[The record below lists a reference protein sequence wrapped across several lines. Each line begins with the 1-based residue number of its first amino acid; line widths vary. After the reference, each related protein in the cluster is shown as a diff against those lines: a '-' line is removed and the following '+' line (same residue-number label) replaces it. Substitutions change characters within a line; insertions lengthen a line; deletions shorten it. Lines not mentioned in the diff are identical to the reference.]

1 MTGVT
6 EMGALATLVMSL
18 RCGPGSQLLVTKGT
32 ARRLKGNEDTRV
44 TGCVMKKILVLGAA
58 GRDFHNF
65 NVLYRNDLDYQVV
78 AFTAT
83 QIPDIAGRRYPP
95 ELAGRLYPDGIP
107 ILEEKDLEKL
117 IAENEIDAVVFS
129 YSDISHESLMHL
141 ASRALAAGADF
152 YLLGTEHTQLES
164 HVPVISICAVR
175 TGCGKSPVSRLVISQ
190 LRHLGRKPVVIRH
203 PMPYGDLALQ
213 AVQRFA
219 TMEDLETQKCT
230 IEEREEYEPHIR
242 QGTVVYAGVD
252 YEKILRRAE
261 AEADVILW
269 DGGNNDT
276 PFYKSDFEIVIVDPH
291 RPGHELAYY
300 PGEVNLRR
308 ADAIVINKIDTAQP
322 RDIETVRQNIR
333 LTNPSA
339 AVYEMA
345 SRVTVAQPDSVKGKR
360 VLVVE
365 DGPTLTHGEMP
376 YGAGVVAAQQCDA
389 AELVDPRPYAV
400 GSIRNTYERY
410 KHLTAL
416 LPAMGY
422 SATQRH
428 ELEETVRRTPCDLV
442 IIATPIDLARVIKI
456 DKPNLRVTYE
466 VEEVSKPGLTEALAK
481 FTRDHEPAFAGAG
494 I

>member
-1 MTGVT
+1 
-6 EMGALATLVMSL
+6 
-18 RCGPGSQLLVTKGT
+18 
-32 ARRLKGNEDTRV
+32 
-44 TGCVMKKILVLGAA
+44 MKKVLILGAA

-65 NVLYRNDLDYQVV
+65 NVVFRNNLDYQIV

-83 QIPDIAGRRYPP
+83 QIPDIAGRRYPQ

-107 ILEEKDLEKL
+107 IFEEKDLESL
-117 IAENEIDAVVFS
+117 IAEYEVDSVVFS
-129 YSDISHESLMHL
+129 YSDISHQNLMHL

-152 YLLGTEHTQLES
+152 WLLGTEHTQLQAN
-164 HVPVISICAVR
+164 VPVISVCAVR
-175 TGCGKSPVSRLVISQ
+175 TGCGKSPVSRMVAAEMRRQ
-190 LRHLGRKPVVIRH
+190 GRKPVVIRH
-203 PMPYGDLALQ
+203 PMPYGDLAAQ

-219 TMEDLETQKCT
+219 VMQDLDLQQCT

-242 QGTVVYAGVD
+242 EGTVVYAGVD
-252 YEKILRRAE
+252 YEKILRQAE
-261 AEADVILW
+261 KEADVILW

-276 PFYKSDFEIVIVDPH
+276 PFYVSDLEIVVADPH

-308 ADAIVINKIDTAQP
+308 ADVVIINKVDTAQQ
-322 RDIETVRQNIR
+322 RDVETVRQNIKIN
-333 LTNPSA
+333 NPKA
-339 AVYEMA
+339 IVLEMA
-345 SRVTVAQPDSVKGKR
+345 CRVTLATPELVRGKR

-376 YGAGVVAAQQCDA
+376 YGAGVVAARQCGA

-400 GSIRNTYERY
+400 GSIRGTYERY
-410 KHLTAL
+410 THLTSL

-422 SATQRH
+422 SSMQRH
-428 ELEETVRRTPCDLV
+428 ELEETIGRTPCDLV
-442 IIATPIDLARVIKI
+442 VIATPIDLTQVIRI

-466 VEEVSKPGLTEALAK
+466 VEEITKPGLAELLVRFAHE
-481 FTRDHEPAFAGAG
+481 HEPSFAGAG